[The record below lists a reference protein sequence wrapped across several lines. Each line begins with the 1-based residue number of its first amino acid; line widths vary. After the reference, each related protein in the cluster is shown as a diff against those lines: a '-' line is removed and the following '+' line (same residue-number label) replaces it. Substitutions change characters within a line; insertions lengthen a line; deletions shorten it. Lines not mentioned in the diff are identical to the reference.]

1 MTSSPLYGLVLAGG
15 RSTRMGTDKGLLH
28 YHAQPQRDH
37 VAGLLTPLCEKV
49 FLSLNQD
56 QAITASTNVI
66 IDEFPDAGPLG
77 GIWSAMRQHPQ
88 VAWLVVACDMPFLN
102 KQTLRCLVQHR
113 NTTQQATVFQ
123 HPDTGHIE
131 PLVSIWEPAIYQ
143 YTEQCFKKS
152 KQSPQQLLA
161 TATVQIVHPSDA
173 MFFQNVNNI
182 EAFEEAIITIKS
194 NLASDITI

>member
-1 MTSSPLYGLVLAGG
+1 MTLSPLYGLVLAGG

-28 YHAQPQRDH
+28 YHAKPQRDH
-37 VAGLLTPLCEKV
+37 IAGLLAPFCEKV
-49 FLSLNQD
+49 FLSLNHKQVEN
-56 QAITASTNVI
+56 ASDNII

-102 KQTLRCLVQHR
+102 EQVIDYLVQHR

-123 HPDTGHIE
+123 HPQTQHIE

-143 YTEQCFKKS
+143 CIKQYFGAS
-152 KQSPQQLLA
+152 KRSPQQLLT
-161 TATVQIVHPSDA
+161 TASVHIISPPDA
-173 MFFQNVNNI
+173 LFLQNINHP
-182 EAFEEAIITIKS
+182 EEFEEAVAALKNVT
-194 NLASDITI
+194 